1 MLDLLLTEGT
11 VVDGSGAPRRR
22 ADVGV
27 KDGRI
32 VAIGELTDRD
42 YAAVT
47 TVDASGKVITPGFI
61 DVHTHFD
68 AQVFWD
74 SALTPSPLHG
84 VTTVIGGN
92 CGFTIAPLSADP
104 SDGDYLMRML
114 ARVEGMPLESLR
126 DGVPWSWTT
135 TAEYLDAVEGASLGV
150 NAGFMVGHS
159 AIRRVVM
166 GNEATGRPSTPDEL
180 GAMQRLLHEGLEAGG
195 FGFSSS
201 WARTHNDADRQMVP
215 SRYATRD
222 EILALCKVTGEHPG
236 TSLEFIPMVGPFDDW
251 AIELMADMS
260 ATAGR
265 ALNWNI
271 LTVMASNAEQSRDK
285 LRAGDV
291 ARARGGKV
299 VALTIPMNFG
309 IRLSLASGFIL
320 DAMPGWEEPM
330 LLPRDEKLRLFKDV
344 AARRQLNELAQQ
356 QNNPMRGLANW
367 SNKTIY
373 DVVADENRQYVG
385 RTVGE
390 IAAEQGRDGWD
401 VLCDIAVADEMLTS
415 FGSPAAP
422 ETDDDWRAR
431 VEIWRD
437 SRAVIGAS
445 DAGAHLDLL
454 ASFNYATVL
463 LSEAVRRRQLISLEE
478 AVHLMTAVQADL
490 YGLVDRGRIEQG
502 AWADLV
508 VLDPETVASHEV
520 AMRFDVPGGAGRLY
534 AEADGIEQ
542 VFVNG
547 QAIVRD
553 GKLTNDRPGTL
564 LRSGRDSRTPDLN

>member
-1 MLDLLLTEGT
+1 MLDLLLTGGT
-11 VVDGSGAPRRR
+11 VVDGSGSPRRR

-32 VAIGELTDRD
+32 VAIGEITDE
-42 YAAVT
+42 AVT
-47 TVDASGKVITPGFI
+47 TVDATGKVITPGFI

-68 AQVFWD
+68 AQVFWE

-104 SDGDYLMRML
+104 SDGEYLMRML

-135 TAEYLDAVEGASLGV
+135 TGEYLDAVEKTTLGV

-159 AIRRVVM
+159 AIRRIVM
-166 GNEATGRPSTPDEL
+166 GNEATGRPSTPEEL
-180 GAMQRLLHEGLEAGG
+180 AAMQRLLHDGLDAGG

-215 SRYATRD
+215 SRYATR
-222 EILALCKVTGEHPG
+222 EELLALCKVTGEHPG

-251 AIELMADMS
+251 AVELMADMS

-265 ALNWNI
+265 PLNWNI
-271 LTVMASNAEQSRDK
+271 LTVMASNAEQARDK

-291 ARARGGKV
+291 ARSRGGKV

-309 IRLSLASGFIL
+309 LRLSLASGFIL
-320 DAMPGWEEPM
+320 DAMPGWEEAM
-330 LLPRDEKLRLFKDV
+330 LLPRDEKLRLFRDV
-344 AARRQLNELAQQ
+344 AARRHLNELAQQ
-356 QNNPMRGLANW
+356 ENNPIRGLANW

-390 IAAEQGRDGWD
+390 IAAEQGRGDWD

-490 YGLVDRGRIEQG
+490 YGLIDRGRIAPG
-502 AWADLV
+502 AWADIV
-508 VLDPETVASHEV
+508 VLDPDTVASHEV

-547 QAIVRD
+547 HAIVRD
-553 GKLTNDRPGTL
+553 GKLTDERPGTL

>member
-1 MLDLLLTEGT
+1 
-11 VVDGSGAPRRR
+11 
-22 ADVGV
+22 
-27 KDGRI
+27 
-32 VAIGELTDRD
+32 
-42 YAAVT
+42 
-47 TVDASGKVITPGFI
+47 
-61 DVHTHFD
+61 
-68 AQVFWD
+68 
-74 SALTPSPLHG
+74 
-84 VTTVIGGN
+84 
-92 CGFTIAPLSADP
+92 
-104 SDGDYLMRML
+104 
-114 ARVEGMPLESLR
+114 
-126 DGVPWSWTT
+126 
-135 TAEYLDAVEGASLGV
+135 
-150 NAGFMVGHS
+150 MVGHS
-159 AIRRVVM
+159 AIRRIVM
-166 GNEATGRPSTPDEL
+166 GAEATDRESTPDEL
-180 GAMQRLLHEGLEAGG
+180 AAMQRLLHEGLEAGG

-201 WARTHNDADRQMVP
+201 WARTHNDADRKMVP
-215 SRYATRD
+215 SRYASR
-222 EILALCKVTGEHPG
+222 EELLALCQVTGEHPG
-236 TSLEFIPMVGPFDDW
+236 TSIEFLPMVGPFEEW

-260 ATAGR
+260 AIAAR
-265 ALNWNI
+265 PLNWNI
-271 LTVMASNAEQSRDK
+271 LTVMANNAEQNQAK

-309 IRLSLASGFIL
+309 LRLSLASGFVL

-330 LLPRDEKLRLFKDV
+330 LLPRAEKLELFKDV
-344 AARRQLNELAQQ
+344 AARRKLNELAQQ
-356 QNNPMRGLANW
+356 ETNPMRGLANW

-373 DVVADENRQYVG
+373 DVVADENKQYVG

-437 SRAVIGAS
+437 PRAVIGAS

-463 LSEAVRRRQLISLEE
+463 LAEAVRARRLIGLEE

-508 VLDPETVASHEV
+508 VLDPETVGSHEV
-520 AMRFDVPGGAGRLY
+520 AMRYDVPGGAGRLY
-534 AEADGIEQ
+534 AEADGIEH

-547 QAIVRD
+547 RPIVSN
-553 GKLTNDRPGTL
+553 GQLTSERPGSL
-564 LRSGRDSRTPDLN
+564 LRSGRDPRTPELN

>member
-1 MLDLLLTEGT
+1 
-11 VVDGSGAPRRR
+11 
-22 ADVGV
+22 
-27 KDGRI
+27 
-32 VAIGELTDRD
+32 
-42 YAAVT
+42 
-47 TVDASGKVITPGFI
+47 
-61 DVHTHFD
+61 
-68 AQVFWD
+68 
-74 SALTPSPLHG
+74 
-84 VTTVIGGN
+84 
-92 CGFTIAPLSADP
+92 
-104 SDGDYLMRML
+104 
-114 ARVEGMPLESLR
+114 
-126 DGVPWSWTT
+126 
-135 TAEYLDAVEGASLGV
+135 
-150 NAGFMVGHS
+150 
-159 AIRRVVM
+159 
-166 GNEATGRPSTPDEL
+166 
-180 GAMQRLLHEGLEAGG
+180 MQRLLHDGLDAGG

-215 SRYATRD
+215 SRYATR
-222 EILALCKVTGEHPG
+222 EELLALCKVTGEHPG

-251 AIELMADMS
+251 AVELMADMS

-265 ALNWNI
+265 PLNWNI
-271 LTVMASNAEQSRDK
+271 LTVMASNAEQARDK

-291 ARARGGKV
+291 ARSRGGKV

-309 IRLSLASGFIL
+309 LRLSLASGFIL
-320 DAMPGWEEPM
+320 DAMPGWEEAM
-330 LLPRDEKLRLFKDV
+330 LLPRDEKLRLFRDV

-356 QNNPMRGLANW
+356 ENNPIRGLANW

-373 DVVADENRQYVG
+373 DVVAEENRQYVG

-390 IAAEQGRDGWD
+390 IAAEQGRGDWD

-415 FGSPAAP
+415 FSSPAAP

-490 YGLVDRGRIEQG
+490 YGLVDRGRIAPG

-508 VLDPETVASHEV
+508 VLDPDTVASHEV

-547 QAIVRD
+547 HAIVRD
-553 GKLTNDRPGTL
+553 GKLTDERPGTL

>member
-1 MLDLLLTEGT
+1 MLDLLLTGGT
-11 VVDGSGAPRRR
+11 VVDGSGSPRRR

-32 VAIGELTDRD
+32 VAIGEVTGD
-42 YAAVT
+42 AVT
-47 TVDASGKVITPGFI
+47 TVDATGKVITPGFI

-68 AQVFWD
+68 AQVFWE

-126 DGVPWSWTT
+126 DGVPWSWKT
-135 TAEYLDAVEGASLGV
+135 TAEYLDAVEKTNLGV

-159 AIRRVVM
+159 AIRRIVM
-166 GNEATGRPSTPDEL
+166 GTEATERPSTPDEL
-180 GAMQRLLHEGLEAGG
+180 VAMERLLHEGLDAGG

-201 WARTHNDADRQMVP
+201 WARTHNDADQKMVP
-215 SRYATRD
+215 SRYATRE
-222 EILALCKVTGEHPG
+222 EILALCKVTGQHPG
-236 TSLEFIPMVGPFDDW
+236 TSIEFIPMVGPFDDW

-265 ALNWNI
+265 PLNWNV
-271 LTVMASNAEQSRDK
+271 LTVMASNAEQSRNK
-285 LRAGDV
+285 LRAGDI
-291 ARARGGKV
+291 ARERGGKV

-330 LLPRDEKLRLFKDV
+330 LLPRDEKLKLFSD
-344 AARRQLNELAQQ
+344 ATARRHLNDLAQQ

-367 SNKTIY
+367 SNKTIF
-373 DVVADENRQYVG
+373 DVVAEENREYVG

-390 IAAEQGRDGWD
+390 IAAEQGRDDWD
-401 VLCDIAVADEMLTS
+401 VLCDITVADGMLTS

-422 ETDDDWRAR
+422 ETDEDWRTR

-454 ASFNYATVL
+454 ASFNYVTVV
-463 LSEAVRRRQLISLEE
+463 LSEAVRRRKLIGLEE

-490 YGLVDRGRIEQG
+490 YGLVDRGRVVEG
-502 AWADLV
+502 GWADLV

-520 AMRFDVPGGAGRLY
+520 GMRFDVPGGAGRLY
-534 AEADGIEQ
+534 AEADGIEH

-553 GKLTNDRPGTL
+553 GKLTNDRPGAL
-564 LRSGRDSRTPDLN
+564 LRSGRDSHTADLS